1 MQKHSSFPDALKRF
15 TAQLTRA
22 EARLIAKL
30 TTPDRIQRFLDSIE
44 YSEEVRYRC
53 PLTVLRDRKGH
64 CFDGAVFAAAMLRRI
79 GYTPLL
85 VDIIPNE
92 NDDDH
97 VLAVFKAR
105 GHWGAV
111 AKSNFTGLRYREPV
125 YRSVRELV
133 LSYFEDFF
141 NSMGEKTM
149 RAYTRPL
156 NLTSFDRIDWCMRDE
171 ALDAI
176 GDKLDE
182 VRKYSVLTPAM
193 ISGLSYAD
201 ERSVKA
207 GLLGARKD
215 GLFKPRTRP
224 S

>member
-1 MQKHSSFPDALKRF
+1 MISPFRTF
-15 TAQLTRA
+15 N
-22 EARLIAKL
+22 AKL
-30 TTPDRIQRFLDSIE
+30 TQGNARRIAGLTTPERIQEFLDSID
-44 YSEEVRYRC
+44 YSKEVRYRC
-53 PLTVLRDRKGH
+53 PLNVVKDVKGH
-64 CFDGAVFAAAMLRRI
+64 CFDGAVFGAAMLRRI
-79 GYTPLL
+79 GYPPLV
-85 VDIIPNE
+85 VDIVPNK

-111 AKSNFTGLRYREPV
+111 AKSNFSGLRYRDPV
-125 YRSVRELV
+125 YRTLRELV

-141 NSMGEKTM
+141 NSIGEKTM

-156 NLTSFDRIDWCMRDE
+156 DLRAFDHLDWMINDE

-176 GDKLDE
+176 GKKLDE
-182 VRKYSVLTPAM
+182 IRKFKVLTPA
-193 ISGLSYAD
+193 IIRNLSYAD

-207 GLLGARKD
+207 GLLGARVD
-215 GLFKPRTRP
+215 GLFKVRKR